1 MCPLCRKV
9 EYDKKDYFEG
19 HRILLMRYIVKI
31 QALVRG
37 FLKRLHFY
45 ERLKNEGMPL
55 ESTLLKRRLIAHK
68 LERISKRR
76 MEGMK
81 KNRANIEGWIKKI
94 DSNIESTAQLFE

>member
-1 MCPLCRKV
+1 MILSCSHVFHTQCLSSFERFSRVKMCPLCRKV

-37 FLKRLHFY
+37 YLQRLHFC

-55 ESTLLKRRLIAHK
+55 
-68 LERISKRR
+68 
-76 MEGMK
+76 
-81 KNRANIEGWIKKI
+81 
-94 DSNIESTAQLFE
+94 